1 MFKVLRTYFLQG
13 GIHIFPTR
21 QKARCY
27 ELCLRQLHA
36 TMSSVDYEG
45 GEKEQISNSAVEI
58 YEKKCKAVE
67 DGQNDEVR
75 RMGGE

>member
-1 MFKVLRTYFLQG
+1 
-13 GIHIFPTR
+13 
-21 QKARCY
+21 
-27 ELCLRQLHA
+27 
-36 TMSSVDYEG
+36 MSSVDYEG